1 MGTKHLA
8 IFGWISPEF
17 ILKSVKSSM
26 QHGTSTKVAVLQM
39 FYSLWSDEQWK
50 TPLLVKGDD
59 ILPSYKLY
67 EELFHKPKDPW
78 SLLNKQYNGM

>member
-1 MGTKHLA
+1 
-8 IFGWISPEF
+8 
-17 ILKSVKSSM
+17 
-26 QHGTSTKVAVLQM
+26 M